1 MKRVLTILLAALTVQ
16 AASAQR
22 FYTGLKKDRAGYEKI
37 PKKATLLTRDYA
49 ILPSSHSLRRYC
61 PTPGDQQQYGTCT
74 SWASTYQARTICEA
88 IANGWEGQEKIDR
101 EAFAPLFIYAQIK
114 NPADEE
120 CKEGSSMPEALAVLK
135 SKGAP
140 KYATFPELCAS
151 RVSSALYDAARSGV
165 IDDYNTLIE
174 FGTEKTPAADKIS
187 RTKKALSEDR
197 PVIIAMNLPEAF
209 FRAGEIWEGDPNDKE
224 GNIGYHAMCVVG
236 YDDNVNGGSF
246 LFVNSWG
253 TEWGKDGFTWVSY
266 DDYAR
271 YVDQAIEMYVKP
283 KAPAPAPVGGGEG
296 GIGGGIGGG
305 GNVPPAPE
313 PGPRPM
319 KKNYLAGAMSLQ
331 LSTGEEVPV
340 KLVSDTLSFY
350 RATEE
355 YISGT
360 RYRIYV
366 SNDAPAYV
374 YVIGSDLTNSVSKV
388 FPPADNISAHLTY
401 RSNHIAIPD
410 EKWFIEMDNT
420 KGTDYLCVLY
430 SDVELPINDIVNR
443 IKAAPG
449 TFQQKLRSVLPGE
462 LVPAADVSYSMD
474 KVTFSAKTDATVVPL
489 LIEVSHQ

>member
-1 MKRVLTILLAALTVQ
+1 MKRTLIILLAALTVQ
-16 AASAQR
+16 AAGAQR
-22 FYTGLKKDRAGYEKI
+22 FYTGLKKDRAGYDKI

-49 ILPSSHSLRRYC
+49 ILPSSHSLRKYC
-61 PTPGDQQQYGTCT
+61 PTAGDQQQYGTCT

-114 NPADEE
+114 NPTDVE

-151 RVSSALYDAARSGV
+151 RVSSALYDAARSGT

-174 FGTEKTPAADKIS
+174 YGVAQTPAADKIS

-197 PVIIAMNLPEAF
+197 PVIIAMNLPESF
-209 FRAGEIWEGDPNDKE
+209 FRAGEIWQGDPNDKE
-224 GNIGYHAMCVVG
+224 GSVGYHAMCVVG

-283 KAPAPAPVGGGEG
+283 KAPAPVNVGGDGG
-296 GIGGGIGGG
+296 SIGGDGIGGG
-305 GNVPPAPE
+305 VVTPQPQ
-313 PGPRPM
+313 PRPL
-319 KKNYLAGAMSLQ
+319 KKNYLAGSMTLQ
-331 LSTGEEVPV
+331 LSTGENVPV
-340 KLVSDTLSFY
+340 RLVGDTLSYY

-355 YISGT
+355 FISGT
-360 RYRIYV
+360 RYRIFV

-374 YVIGSDLTNSVSKV
+374 YVVGSDLTNSVSKV

-430 SDVELPINDIVNR
+430 SEVELPINDIVKR
-443 IKAAPG
+443 IKEAPG
-449 TFQQKLRSVLPGE
+449 TFVQKLRQALPTQ
-462 LVPAADVSYSMD
+462 LVPAEDVSYSAD

-489 LIEVSHQ
+489 LVEVSHK